1 MIKLTCLYYKFGSLA
16 KDDLKLVIHTV
27 IDSVPNTNNILP
39 VCTWIERLPVF

>member
-16 KDDLKLVIHTV
+16 KDNLKLVIHTA

-39 VCTWIERLPVF
+39 VYTWIVRLSVF